1 MDRKVLLISNHNA
14 VTRPWNGVP
23 YEFLSVIAGIEDAT
37 VVAPPAIRRDLGLN
51 YSVMDFLRD
60 TGGELADQ
68 ARRAVSGRF
77 PGVMQ
82 PVALDQDYDICFFM
96 CQFSKNLGDLEQVK
110 NWRAR
115 SKRAVAFVLETWSS
129 QFARRRADLAILNQF
144 DHVFVLNASSIPELK
159 KYVTVP
165 VSFLATAAD
174 APASCPYPANAPRV
188 VDILSM
194 GRRRP
199 EVHEAALKLAAERD
213 LFYIHDIWGNI
224 MARDWAAIRAANA
237 DMTRRCKYYVAWDPV
252 TVSPIKNDVIGEERA
267 ISTRYFEGAA
277 GGAIMIGS
285 RAGCAEFDALFDWPD
300 AVVEV
305 DPEGRDLGAV
315 LDALSADPER
325 AEAARRN
332 NVLNSL
338 RRHDWA
344 FRWERILET
353 IDLGTT
359 PAHQARVAEMER
371 LAGEIE
377 VADAP

>member
-1 MDRKVLLISNHNA
+1 MDRKVLLVSNHNA

-23 YEFLSVIAGIEDAT
+23 YEFLNVIAGIEDAT
-37 VVAPPAIRRDLGLN
+37 IVAPPPLRRDLGLN
-51 YSVMDFLRD
+51 YSAMEFLRNA
-60 TGGELADQ
+60 GGELADQ
-68 ARRAVSGRF
+68 ARRAVRGKF

-82 PVALDQDYDICFFM
+82 PVTIDQDYDVCFFM
-96 CQFSKNLGDLEQVK
+96 CQFSKNLGDMEQVK

-115 SKRAVAFVLETWSS
+115 SKLAVAFVLETWSS
-129 QFARRRADLAILNQF
+129 QFARRKADLAILNEF

-159 KYVTVP
+159 KYVTAP
-165 VSFLATAAD
+165 VSFLATGAD
-174 APASCPYPANAPRV
+174 ALASCPHPANAPRV

-199 EVHEAALKLAAERD
+199 EVHEAALKLVRD
-213 LFYIHDIWGNI
+213 RDIFYIHDIWGNI
-224 MARDWAAIRAANA
+224 TARDWGEIRAANA

-252 TVSPIKNDVIGEERA
+252 TVSPIKNDVIGNERA

-285 RAGCAEFDALFDWPD
+285 RAGCEEFDALFDWPD
-300 AVVEV
+300 AVVEI
-305 DPEGRDLGAV
+305 DPEGGDLAAV
-315 LDALSADPER
+315 LEALDADTER

-353 IDLGTT
+353 LGLETT
-359 PAHQARVAEMER
+359 AAHRARVAEMAR
-371 LAGEIE
+371 LAGEID
-377 VADAP
+377 VADAS